1 MWSFQASP
9 CLESGAERVEGRS
22 GGKQDTVST
31 KMIPRFVSEQLGTGR
46 PLSQGEK
53 TGRGSIKS
61 QEVSFLHGLAFGNR

>member
-9 CLESGAERVEGRS
+9 CLGSGLERVEGRS

-31 KMIPRFVSEQLGTGR
+31 KMIPRFVSEQLGTRR

-61 QEVSFLHGLAFGNR
+61 QEVSCLHGLAFGNR

>member
-9 CLESGAERVEGRS
+9 CLGSGAERVEGRS

-61 QEVSFLHGLAFGNR
+61 QEVSCLHGLAFGNR

>member
-9 CLESGAERVEGRS
+9 CLGSGVERVEGRS

-61 QEVSFLHGLAFGNR
+61 QKVSCLHGLAFGNR